1 MILVDTEPLV
11 VVLDA
16 DDHHHLEW
24 TNLLEQVSGPLVV
37 PMTVIVKVCQISE
50 RVRGPV
56 AEAAFLRSITAGELV
71 VEQLS
76 SADLVRAA
84 ELVDVYADLGLGLVD
99 ASVVAIAERLNITT
113 IATLDRRDFHVVRP
127 RHVDTFELIP

>member
-1 MILVDTEPLV
+1 VILVDTEPLV

-37 PMTVIVKVCQISE
+37 PITVIVEVCQIAE

-84 ELVDVYADLGLGLVD
+84 ELVYV
-99 ASVVAIAERLNITT
+99 
-113 IATLDRRDFHVVRP
+113 
-127 RHVDTFELIP
+127 